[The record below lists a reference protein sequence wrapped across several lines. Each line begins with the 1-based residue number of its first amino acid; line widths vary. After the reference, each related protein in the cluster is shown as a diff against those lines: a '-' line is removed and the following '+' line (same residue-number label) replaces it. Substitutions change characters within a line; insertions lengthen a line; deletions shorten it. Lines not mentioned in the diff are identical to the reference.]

1 MVALADQTFRVRR
14 TTVRQNDQPDQF
26 EADFFIEEK
35 TGVTPPVLFTLD
47 DLIAGLN
54 NLKTA
59 QSVPGTARIGTP
71 VTFSLRWT

>member
-1 MVALADQTFRVRR
+1 MALADQTFRVRR
-14 TTVRQNDQPDQF
+14 TTVRQNDQVDQF

-35 TGVTPPVLFTLD
+35 AGAVPFTLD

-59 QSVPGTARIGTP
+59 QSVPGTARIGSP
-71 VTFSLRWT
+71 VTFSLRWV